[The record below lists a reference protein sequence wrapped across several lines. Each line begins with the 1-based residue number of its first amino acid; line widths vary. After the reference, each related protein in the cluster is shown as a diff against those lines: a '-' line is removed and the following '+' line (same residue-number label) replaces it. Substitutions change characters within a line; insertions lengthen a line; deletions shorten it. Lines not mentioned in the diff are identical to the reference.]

1 MDKKPLGGLEKQTN
15 RVTLCD
21 KEEEKGTSGFA

>member
-1 MDKKPLGGLEKQTN
+1 MDKKLGGLEKETN
-15 RVTLCD
+15 SVTLCD